1 MNDNHKR
8 DDKSRR
14 DDASP
19 RPSKRRRRSE
29 DRDESLPRNQGK
41 HDRSRSPYRKE
52 GHDRDERR
60 RKSRSPHQSKVKRGS
75 RRDASLSS
83 SRSPPGR
90 RYNRDRSASRSLP
103 GKKDKYDRKGSE
115 SRSRSREAE
124 RKSRKPLPSQ
134 EVAFNGEG
142 GALNPE
148 TGAID
153 KPIIKEKPNFK
164 PTGLLAK
171 EANTVTGTKIVLKY
185 NEPPEAR
192 KPPASQKWQLY
203 IFKGN
208 DIVDELPLYTQSCW
222 LLGREAAVVDV
233 HVEHPSAS
241 KQHAVI
247 QFRHSVKVN
256 EFGEKTNIVRPYLID
271 LESANGTSLNGEK
284 IKDSRYYEIRDK
296 DMVKIGLSEREYVFM
311 LPPSG

>member
-1 MNDNHKR
+1 MS
-8 DDKSRR
+8 DDYKMEDRSRR

-29 DRDESLPRNQGK
+29 DRDESLPRNREK
-41 HDRSRSPYRKE
+41 DNRSRSPYRKE
-52 GHDRDERR
+52 KRDRDERR
-60 RKSRSPHQSKVKRGS
+60 RKSRSPRKSKDKDKRS
-75 RRDASLSS
+75 SKRDASLSR
-83 SRSPPGR
+83 SRSPPR
-90 RYNRDRSASRSLP
+90 R
-103 GKKDKYDRKGSE
+103 KDKYDQKRSK
-115 SRSRSREAE
+115 SRSRSREGD

-142 GALNPE
+142 GTLNPE

-153 KPIIKEKPNFK
+153 KPIVKEKPNFK

-192 KPPASQKWQLY
+192 KPSASQKWQLY
-203 IFKGN
+203 IFKGD

-271 LESANGTSLNGEK
+271 LESANGTMLNGEK